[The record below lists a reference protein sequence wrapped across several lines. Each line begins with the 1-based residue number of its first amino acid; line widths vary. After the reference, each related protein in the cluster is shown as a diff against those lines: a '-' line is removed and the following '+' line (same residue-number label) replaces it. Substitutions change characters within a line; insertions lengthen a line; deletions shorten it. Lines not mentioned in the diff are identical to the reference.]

1 MRESN
6 IAPRVGKAEL
16 LHKSI
21 YFSQGKD
28 IKFNLYRGSIYML
41 LKEMER

>member
-1 MRESN
+1 MRESV
-6 IAPRVGKAEL
+6 IAPRVGKEL